1 MTTRDESLAA
11 RFSERRADAE
21 SWLWREMNAR
31 GLRAQDGWKIMELTR
46 DTIDGSEM
54 VLRPLHLWQPAPDD
68 LVCVVRLDAD
78 HAEVHS
84 TCEQEHAAHSAS
96 PAAR

>member
-1 MTTRDESLAA
+1 
-11 RFSERRADAE
+11 
-21 SWLWREMNAR
+21 
-31 GLRAQDGWKIMELTR
+31 MELTR
-46 DTIDGSEM
+46 YTIDGSEM

-84 TCEQEHAAHSAS
+84 TCEQEHAAQTAS